1 MGRSASRCKIAAR
14 TSPGRTRRPRRPGPR
29 PRPRAPGPKAKSKSK
44 SGPGPKPKPVPGP
57 RPKSGSGPGPPR
69 PCCGPCSGGGGG
81 GCPGPC
87 SGGGGGGVR
96 GRARGGGGGGGA
108 GVFPRAGRLLG
119 GRLLADSFLA
129 GALLR
134 AGTVFVGWS
143 VMVAGAM
150 SGAGGQPGFA
160 AGAEVAAGEIGLP
173 VVGFEFE
180 FLVVFQFGFR
190 FLVVVPLDQ
199 MIALVHVEVFR
210 MRRWDRR
217 SVLPRGPVFGNSLQL
232 DRGVVTAVAEVL
244 VGQRVGVQVV

>member
-1 MGRSASRCKIAAR
+1 MLGWR
-14 TSPGRTRRPRRPGPR
+14 
-29 PRPRAPGPKAKSKSK
+29 
-44 SGPGPKPKPVPGP
+44 
-57 RPKSGSGPGPPR
+57 
-69 PCCGPCSGGGGG
+69 
-81 GCPGPC
+81 
-87 SGGGGGGVR
+87 GV
-96 GRARGGGGGGGA
+96 A

-180 FLVVFQFGFR
+180 FLVVFQFGFG

-244 VGQRVGVQVV
+244 VGQRVGDQVV